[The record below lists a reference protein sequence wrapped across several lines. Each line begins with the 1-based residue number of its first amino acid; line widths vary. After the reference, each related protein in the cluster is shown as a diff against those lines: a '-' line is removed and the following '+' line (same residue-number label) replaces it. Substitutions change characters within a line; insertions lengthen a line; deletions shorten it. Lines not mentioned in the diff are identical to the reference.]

1 MDAIDALYRDVLCA
15 YDADRSLVPCM
26 LALLSS
32 LRYFCK
38 LACFLDFL
46 FGPGRPAVTHD
57 CSDQHLSI
65 SVGEYSVADVFPV
78 LIHIG
83 ELFSI
88 LYAASPT
95 IPMSFRM
102 VRTLDSQEPGPVI
115 NCTEQIPRFS
125 IREHTSTDPRI
136 AFPKPHNCIPC
147 KWEYWCLYCNS
158 ALSYLHVYF
167 LSLEDLE

>member
-1 MDAIDALYRDVLCA
+1 MLSTLCTVTSFVLTTPIGLWFLACLRCFRVFGIFA
-15 YDADRSLVPCM
+15 SLRASWTFSLVRDGLPSPM
-26 LALLSS
+26 IARTS
-32 LRYFCK
+32 
-38 LACFLDFL
+38 
-46 FGPGRPAVTHD
+46 T
-57 CSDQHLSI
+57 SI
-65 SVGEYSVADVFPV
+65 SVGEYSVAGVFPA

-102 VRTLDSQEPGPVI
+102 VQTLDSQEPGPVI

-158 ALSYLHVYF
+158 ALSYLP
-167 LSLEDLE
+167 LSFNCMYTFSP